1 MSKSE
6 NDRIDAIVD
15 LLGCSMNEAMQI
27 LKDDKSIDRGERM
40 NFDLTP
46 EQEKQAKKYANVREH
61 KRKTPA
67 AYQWKKSD
75 KPADITKENV
85 IEQISQFLIEKG
97 YENVEI
103 LNKSK
108 LISFKIDDE
117 LYEFNLIRKR
127 KPKN

>member
-15 LLGCSMNEAMQI
+15 LLGCSMDEAMQI

-40 NFDLTP
+40 SFDLSR
-46 EQEKQAKKYANVREH
+46 EQEKLAKKYANVREH
-61 KRKTPA
+61 TRKASTLNRSNKVERPPDTA
-67 AYQWKKSD
+67 
-75 KPADITKENV
+75 KESV
-85 IEQISQFLIEKG
+85 IEQISTFLNEKG

-108 LISFKIDDE
+108 LISFKIGADTYKLD
-117 LYEFNLIRKR
+117 LIRVR
-127 KPKN
+127 KTK